1 MIITSN
7 AKDIGEDVE
16 FSAFEAIICRF
27 VIFKQ
32 NLLTE
37 MNSISNLTLS
47 GFYYVMDCWK
57 KGSNVRTS
65 GRLYNVLNSRTDII
79 KHDLLPILSVLAI
92 KEVLKLP

>member
-7 AKDIGEDVE
+7 VKDIGEDAE

-47 GFYYVMDCWK
+47 GFYYVMDC
-57 KGSNVRTS
+57 
-65 GRLYNVLNSRTDII
+65 
-79 KHDLLPILSVLAI
+79 
-92 KEVLKLP
+92 

>member
-16 FSAFEAIICRF
+16 FSAFEAIIYQF

-32 NLLTE
+32 NLPTE

-47 GFYYVMDCWK
+47 GFYYVIDC
-57 KGSNVRTS
+57 
-65 GRLYNVLNSRTDII
+65 
-79 KHDLLPILSVLAI
+79 
-92 KEVLKLP
+92 